1 MKVIGVITVVIS
13 ISAILSYNHGVPTL
27 GSDSVY
33 KIEAVTATDKSIN
46 TSPLPTN
53 VNGMGLNPPHGKPG
67 HRCDIAVGQPLSSK
81 PATQPST
88 AFNPVTITPT
98 PSTNPTKPFTV
109 PVIQPAAGLNPPHGK
124 PGHRCDLRVGQPL
137 DSKPATQPSTAFN
150 PETITPTPTTNPTKP
165 FTVPVIQ
172 PAAGLNPP
180 HGKPGHRCDLRVG
193 EPLDSKP
200 VTQPSTAFNPLTIAP
215 TPTTNPTKPF
225 TVPVIQPAAGLNP
238 PHGKP
243 GHRCD
248 LRVGQ
253 PLDSKPSPTT
263 PTTNSFAVAS
273 GLNPKHG
280 QPGHRCDILVGKPLN
295 SKPAETSL
303 KTNQ

>member
-13 ISAILSYNHGVPTL
+13 ISAILSYNPGVPTL

-46 TSPLPTN
+46 TSPLPTY
-53 VNGMGLNPPHGKPG
+53 VNGMGLNPPHGRPG

-88 AFNPVTITPT
+88 AFIPVTNTSTPAN
-98 PSTNPTKPFTV
+98 NPTKPFRV
-109 PVIQPAAGLNPPHGK
+109 PFMQPAAGLNPPHGQ

-150 PETITPTPTTNPTKP
+150 PVTNASSTPATNPAKP
-165 FTVPVIQ
+165 FTVPFIQ

-180 HGKPGHRCDLRVG
+180 HGQPGHRCD
-193 EPLDSKP
+193 
-200 VTQPSTAFNPLTIAP
+200 I
-215 TPTTNPTKPF
+215 
-225 TVPVIQPAAGLNP
+225 
-238 PHGKP
+238 
-243 GHRCD
+243 
-248 LRVGQ
+248 RVGQ
-253 PLDSKPSPTT
+253 PLDSKPFTTT
-263 PTTNSFAVAS
+263 PTTNYTPMTNSMALASGLNPKHGQPGHRCDIRVGQPLNSKPFTTTPTSNFTPTTNSMAVAY

-280 QPGHRCDILVGKPLN
+280 QPGHRCDILVGQPLN
-295 SKPAETSL
+295 SKPAQTSL
-303 KTNQ
+303 QTNQ